1 MLVEEIVM
9 NSDPSR
15 PNFHTFTISAKF
27 HKFGQISQSWN
38 TYILLVY
45 LCILEY
51 LELGQFRNFCDV
63 FHPEKAKKTTTKI
76 KMTFHNSAH
85 CGKSWAQLSFSPLAR
100 ALRNVE
106 KEGLE
111 SPSCMNASIW
121 KEWKCIKCKFLCGI
135 ESRLPG
141 CAESIFFPGAR
152 WHLSG
157 CLGKHCW
164 RLSHNTNDSMKN
176 NCTIFTI
183 IIVTLAEMAAKTR
196 CRSIS

>member
-1 MLVEEIVM
+1 
-9 NSDPSR
+9 
-15 PNFHTFTISAKF
+15 
-27 HKFGQISQSWN
+27 
-38 TYILLVY
+38 
-45 LCILEY
+45 
-51 LELGQFRNFCDV
+51 
-63 FHPEKAKKTTTKI
+63 
-76 KMTFHNSAH
+76 MTFHNSAH

-164 RLSHNTNDSMKN
+164 RLLHNTNDSMKN
-176 NCTIFTI
+176 QQLHNFHNGHCHHHCHFGRDGGQDKMSIDLLRWRLAQIFQP
-183 IIVTLAEMAAKTR
+183 AEMKKIVGLLKCLTR
-196 CRSIS
+196 EQKQNFVAFRNVWPWERPSKPSPPLHSSRLHIGWTGLHVMYL

>member
-1 MLVEEIVM
+1 MLE
-9 NSDPSR
+9 
-15 PNFHTFTISAKF
+15 F
-27 HKFGQISQSWN
+27 SQSWKSWN
-38 TYILLVY
+38 TCILLVY

-85 CGKSWAQLSFSPLAR
+85 CEKSWAQLSFSPLAR

-164 RLSHNTNDSMKN
+164 RLLPNTKDLMKN
-176 NCTIFTI
+176 PQLHNFHNHHCHFGRDGGQDKMSIDLLRWRQAQIFQPG
-183 IIVTLAEMAAKTR
+183 EM
-196 CRSIS
+196 